1 MFNEGRNKNC
11 SQNIQVEPS
20 FSNFEWIIHLYIIWT
35 LLLQLRVNYSSIYNL
50 NPPSLTLSELFI
62 YIWFESSFSNFE
74 WIIYLYIYFA
84 CQFVC
89 LFESNKRQNGW
100 TDRDYFL
107 LDLTWPQER
116 LMNDQKLYSDKIRFT
131 LNFENPRNSF
141 MTSANFFWSCFTMY
155 SIEIEDGREVP

>member
-1 MFNEGRNKNC
+1 MKIGIK
-11 SQNIQVEPS
+11 IA
-20 FSNFEWIIHLYIIWT
+20 HK
-35 LLLQLRVNYSSIYNL
+35 IYNL
-50 NPPSLTLSELFI
+50 HPPSPTSSELFI

-131 LNFENPRNSF
+131 LNFENPQNSF
-141 MTSANFFWSCFTMY
+141 MTSANFFLVLFYNVFNWNRRWARSALK
-155 SIEIEDGREVP
+155 V